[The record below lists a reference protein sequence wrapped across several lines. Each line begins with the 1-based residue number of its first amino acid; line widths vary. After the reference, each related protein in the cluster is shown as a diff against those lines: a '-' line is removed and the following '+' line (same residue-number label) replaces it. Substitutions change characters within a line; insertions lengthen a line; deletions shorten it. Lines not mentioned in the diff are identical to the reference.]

1 MKNKFVILALSLML
15 TGCAATS
22 AQQQSYIPAYSKT
35 SEALGY
41 VNPAQEAREAFAEH
55 FGSDFPSNYQG
66 IYFDMEIFVIQISD
80 DDISPYD
87 FLSEYGDLV
96 RIETVKYT
104 QEELEELRDI
114 PWNILY
120 EHSIEIVSSCIDQ
133 KSNAIR
139 IEIFDQYTD
148 EEKAEISSYVEEYPV
163 VIKYVNSY
171 PVLL

>member
-22 AQQQSYIPAYSKT
+22 AQQQSYIPAYSET

-96 RIETVKYT
+96 RIETVEHT
-104 QEELEELRDI
+104 QQELEELCEKTSDI
-114 PWNILY
+114 LT
-120 EHSIEIVSSCIDQ
+120 EHGIEIVSSCIDQ
-133 KSNAIR
+133 KANAIQ
-139 IEIFDQYTD
+139 IEVLDKYTD
-148 EEKAEISSYVEEYPV
+148 EKKAEISSYVKDYPV
-163 VIKYVNSY
+163 IIKYNSY